1 MSRNPLRRW
10 WLAWK
15 WSRRPIHSLER
26 VRRDAEDRAFSRLV
40 RREWRASMPG
50 ELHRIMTRKP
60 LVSALMAQGRVR
72 WTTNKQEASP

>member
-26 VRRDAEDRAFSRLV
+26 VQRDAEDRALTRLV
-40 RREWRASMPG
+40 HRAYRASMPG
-50 ELHRIMTRKP
+50 ELYRIMTRTP
-60 LVSALMAQGRVR
+60 IVSALMAKGAVR
-72 WTTNKQEASP
+72 WTNKQESGA